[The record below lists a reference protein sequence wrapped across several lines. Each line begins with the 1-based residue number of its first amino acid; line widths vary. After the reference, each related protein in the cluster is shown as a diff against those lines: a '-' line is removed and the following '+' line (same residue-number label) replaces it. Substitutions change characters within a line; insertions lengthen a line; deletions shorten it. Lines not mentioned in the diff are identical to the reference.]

1 MSSEFARFCKAA
13 DVPPGSKK
21 AAKIDGTWVL
31 VCHTKDKR
39 LFAVSNICSHATKP
53 LMNGRMRNCRITCPV
68 HGAQFDLETGEALS
82 LPATKPIPTYE
93 LRVVDDW
100 IEVRV

>member
-1 MSSEFARFCKAA
+1 MAGEFTRFCKLAELPSGA
-13 DVPPGSKK
+13 KK

-31 VCHTKDKR
+31 VCHVGER
-39 LFAVSNICSHATKP
+39 LFAVSNICSHAVKP
-53 LMNGRMRNCRITCPV
+53 LLNGRVRNCAITCPV
-68 HGAQFDLETGEALS
+68 HGARFSLETGEALN
-82 LPATKPIPTYE
+82 LPATKPIATYE